1 MRKITFLILI
11 LTCTTVF
18 SNGNSSILT
27 NDVKIIEVLAD
38 SLENVNYS
46 NFDFEVPTKI
56 IFPNLT
62 YIDGDILA
70 ESSKN
75 LVELDFKVL
84 DSIRGSIYIW
94 ESPDFR
100 KINAPGLKSA
110 LGTISF
116 YSNPKLEIVNF
127 TGLIKTGRDIH
138 FVHNPKLLEFN
149 TPKLESTGDNFYFHS
164 NINLI
169 EINAPSLK
177 SVAKHLSIHGHE
189 KLQKLNL
196 CSLEFALYTDISGNN
211 PVVEEPPYC
220 PDLFDDEEE
229 EEDKEDESE
238 DEEDES
244 EDEVEEVE
252 DTDDDNLEEEEG
264 SEDDP
269 RVVDEPTRVA
279 LYPNPARGV
288 FRIDSEIEF
297 YKIEIY
303 EATGNL
309 VTTFRSS
316 QEEYDI
322 SLLPAGL
329 YYVVAHH
336 TDGVHATVKK
346 LMVL

>member
-11 LTCTTVF
+11 LTSTTVS
-18 SNGNSSILT
+18 SNGNSSCLT

-46 NFDFEVPTKI
+46 NFNFAVPTKI

-138 FVHNPKLLEFN
+138 FVHNPKLLEYN

-164 NINLI
+164 NTNLI
-169 EINAPSLK
+169 EINVPLLK
-177 SVAKHLSIHGHE
+177 SVAKLLFIHGHE

-211 PVVEEPPYC
+211 PVVDEPPYC
-220 PDLFDDEEE
+220 PDLLDEDEEQQEEE
-229 EEDKEDESE
+229 EEQEGDFENLE
-238 DEEDES
+238 DEEDS
-244 EDEVEEVE
+244 EEDPTVE
-252 DTDDDNLEEEEG
+252 
-264 SEDDP
+264 
-269 RVVDEPTRVA
+269 DEPTRVS
-279 LYPNPARGV
+279 LHPNPAEDIV
-288 FRIDSEIEF
+288 HIDSEIEF
-297 YKIEIY
+297 DTVEIY
-303 EATGNL
+303 DPTGIL
-309 VTTFRSS
+309 VKSFRLNSAG
-316 QEEYDI
+316 YDVSDI
-322 SLLPAGL
+322 AAGI
-329 YYVVAHH
+329 YIMIIYHK
-336 TDGVHATVKK
+336 DSIYGSIEK
-346 LMVL
+346 LVIR